1 MKIVISPA
9 KSLNWDCKVPE
20 SIALSEPIF
29 LSEAVKVNAALKR
42 YSKKNLAQLQSTSP
56 ALAELNFVRNQNW
69 LANNEGTDQ
78 KPAAFA
84 FSGEVYR
91 GLGIEDWGSL
101 QADATQNSL
110 RILSGLYGVL
120 KPFDLISPYRLEMGT
135 KLKIRQADNLYKFWQ
150 DKIAKVLRDEMSEG
164 ERLINLAS
172 QEYFKAIN
180 NKVLMRPVTEIIFKD
195 RADSGFKVKSFYAKK
210 ARGLMARFIIENNIT
225 DLKGVMSFDKE
236 GYFADAENSTEE
248 KIIFLNERNN

>member
-1 MKIVISPA
+1 
-9 KSLNWDCKVPE
+9 
-20 SIALSEPIF
+20 
-29 LSEAVKVNAALKR
+29 
-42 YSKKNLAQLQSTSP
+42 
-56 ALAELNFVRNQNW
+56 
-69 LANNEGTDQ
+69 
-78 KPAAFA
+78 
-84 FSGEVYR
+84 
-91 GLGIEDWGSL
+91 
-101 QADATQNSL
+101 
-110 RILSGLYGVL
+110 VL